1 MQNVAPFLD
10 KVHDPVTRIEGRPE
24 VGVKRQFASP
34 NLRRVLWIGSPL
46 ASHFRRVVG
55 LFWTQKYFMSA
66 ANRRCPAFLMVS
78 IASIRVATVL
88 PVPEPLMPGQPNRDY
103 RDVRVNTVTS
113 SSLVAVAD
121 RSAPSGQHRTSS
133 GRRLPAPHE

>member
-24 VGVKRQFASP
+24 VGVKRQFAIP

-66 ANRRCPAFLMVS
+66 ANRSCPAFLM
-78 IASIRVATVL
+78 ASDRID
-88 PVPEPLMPGQPNRDY
+88 PGGNRFACARASDA
-103 RDVRVNTVTS
+103 R
-113 SSLVAVAD
+113 AVQ
-121 RSAPSGQHRTSS
+121 S
-133 GRRLPAPHE
+133 